1 MHSLSYHKLPIRWPN
16 HVQPQELPASALL
29 PCPCVVRG
37 TTKKVPLLPD
47 VANPQNFPQERRRE
61 TGKTIID
68 KWWMVHV
75 TNTNKKHRIQCGLS
89 WLARNIL
96 GNFYSLVHE
105 ERAFW
110 RAKTSYQ
117 YALCIIWARPLKDFT
132 STYMVEKM
140 GFKVQWLVKTEYIA
154 AWAKSVHPQNSTNR
168 YPILGLG
175 QGMHPASNTV
185 DQFLDNQFVKFQRGQ
200 YNT

>member
-1 MHSLSYHKLPIRWPN
+1 MHSFGYHKLPIRWPN

-37 TTKKVPLLPD
+37 TTKRVPLLPD
-47 VANPQNFPQERRRE
+47 VANPQNVPQERRRE

-75 TNTNKKHRIQCGLS
+75 TNTNKKQQIQCGLS
-89 WLARNIL
+89 WIAWNIL

-110 RAKTSYQ
+110 RAKLHMPYASFELVLLKTSHQ
-117 YALCIIWARPLKDFT
+117 LTWWKN
-132 STYMVEKM
+132 
-140 GFKVQWLVKTEYIA
+140 GFQSSMTC
-154 AWAKSVHPQNSTNR
+154 QNWVYCCLS
-168 YPILGLG
+168 
-175 QGMHPASNTV
+175 
-185 DQFLDNQFVKFQRGQ
+185 
-200 YNT
+200 

>member
-1 MHSLSYHKLPIRWPN
+1 MLFVALSKTNLLCMHSFSYHKLPIRWPN

-47 VANPQNFPQERRRE
+47 VEFSTEFSD
-61 TGKTIID
+61 GKLEKPIID

-75 TNTNKKHRIQCGLS
+75 TNTNKKHQIQCGLS
-89 WLARNIL
+89 WIARNIL

-110 RAKTSYQ
+110 RDKTPYQ

-132 STYMVEKM
+132 STLHGGKN
-140 GFKVQWLVKTEYIA
+140 GFQSSMTC
-154 AWAKSVHPQNSTNR
+154 QNWVYSC
-168 YPILGLG
+168 L
-175 QGMHPASNTV
+175 S
-185 DQFLDNQFVKFQRGQ
+185 
-200 YNT
+200 

>member
-47 VANPQNFPQERRRE
+47 VAFSTRIFRWE

-68 KWWMVHV
+68 TWWMVHV
-75 TNTNKKHRIQCGLS
+75 TNTNKKQQIQCGLS
-89 WLARNIL
+89 WIARNIL

-110 RAKTSYQ
+110 RAKTPYQ

-132 STYMVEKM
+132 STCMVEKI
-140 GFKVQWLVKTEYIA
+140 GFKVQWLVKAEYIA
-154 AWAKSVHPQNSTNR
+154 AWAKRHPQNSTNR

-185 DQFLDNQFVKFQRGQ
+185 DQFLDNQFVKFQSGQ
-200 YNT
+200 YNI